1 MSLKVFNTFTRSK
14 EPFETIDPGK
24 VRMYVCGVTV
34 YDRCHIGHARAYVAF
49 DVIQRYLRWRGYD
62 VTYVRNFTDVDDKI
76 IKRSNEAGVP
86 VNELTDKNI
95 AAFHEDMEA
104 LGVARADIE
113 PRVTDHMPQIV
124 AMVQTILE
132 RGHAYVAGGD
142 VYFDVT
148 SFPGYLQLSGRK
160 LDDMQAGAGERAGR
174 PDAEPESPRADPTE
188 SAEPLKRHPLD
199 FALWKTA
206 KPGEP
211 AWDSPWGPG
220 RPGWHIEC
228 SAMSSKYL
236 GEVFDLHGG
245 GMDLIFPHHENERA
259 QSWAATGKEFVKTWM
274 HNGFVNVDSEKMSK
288 SLGNFFTIKDVIA
301 RFHPESL
308 RYFLLTTHYRSPINF
323 TDGAVAEA
331 ENRVEY
337 LYETVLAARALLE
350 RTPCDS
356 NPIETEAAKERLV
369 AAMDDDFNSAAALAL
384 VADAGRRLNDA
395 LTMKG
400 KGTQKAE
407 AVATAL
413 EMLDDLGAILGLC
426 QRDPEEV
433 LAGIR
438 DRKLARNGLDRTL
451 IEGLV
456 ADRITARVAK
466 DFAKADALR
475 TELSDMGVVLMDGP
489 EGTRWKVA

>member
-1 MSLKVFNTFTRSK
+1 MSLKVYNTFTRTK

-86 VNELTDKNI
+86 VSELTDKNI
-95 AAFHEDMEA
+95 VAFHEDMEA
-104 LGVARADIE
+104 IGVARADIE
-113 PRVTDHMPQIV
+113 PRVTDHIPQIV
-124 AMVQTILE
+124 AMVQTILQ
-132 RGHAYVAGGD
+132 RGHAYEAGGD

-160 LDDMQAGAGERAGR
+160 LDDMQAGAGERAGA
-174 PDAEPESPRADPTE
+174 PDATPESPAVVPIDAT
-188 SAEPLKRHPLD
+188 EPLKRHPLD
-199 FALWKTA
+199 FALWKAA

-228 SAMSSKYL
+228 SAMSSQYL

-259 QSWAATGKEFVKTWM
+259 QSWAATGKEFVHTWM

-323 TDGAVAEA
+323 TDGAVEDA

-337 LYETVLAARALLE
+337 LYETVQAARALLE

-356 NPIETEAAKERLV
+356 NPIETEAAKERMQL
-369 AAMDDDFNSAAALAL
+369 AMDDDFNSAATLAL

-400 KGTQKAE
+400 KGIQKAE

-438 DRKLARNGLDRTL
+438 ERKLARNGLDRAL

-456 ADRITARVAK
+456 ADRIAARVAK
-466 DFAKADALR
+466 DWAKADVLR
-475 TELSDMGVVLMDGP
+475 AELSGMGVVLMDGP

>member
-1 MSLKVFNTFTRSK
+1 VSLKVFNTFTRSK

-76 IKRSNEAGVP
+76 IKRSNETGVP

-113 PRVTDHMPQIV
+113 PRVTDHIPQIV

-174 PDAEPESPRADPTE
+174 PDAEPEAPRVDPAGRPSTQAAEPSGEGSGLQSNLSPEPESPRADPTE
-188 SAEPLKRHPLD
+188 PAEPLKRHPLD

-433 LAGIR
+433 LAGIASWR
-438 DRKLARNGLDRTL
+438 A
-451 IEGLV
+451 
-456 ADRITARVAK
+456 TAWIGR
-466 DFAKADALR
+466 
-475 TELSDMGVVLMDGP
+475 
-489 EGTRWKVA
+489 

>member
-1 MSLKVFNTFTRSK
+1 MSLKVFNTFTRAK
-14 EPFETIDPGK
+14 EPFETIQPGK
-24 VRMYVCGVTV
+24 VGMYVCGVTV

-49 DVIQRYLRWRGYD
+49 DVILRYLRWRGYE

-76 IKRSNEAGVP
+76 IRRSNEAGVP
-86 VNELTDKNI
+86 VTELTTRNI
-95 AAFHEDMEA
+95 EAFHEDMDA
-104 LGVARADIE
+104 LGVARADVE
-113 PRVTDHMPQIV
+113 PRVTDHMPQIL
-124 AMVQTILE
+124 AMVQSIVD

-142 VYFDVT
+142 VYFDIS

-160 LDDMQAGAGERAGR
+160 LDDMQAGASDRVD
-174 PDAEPESPRADPTE
+174 PSEPG
-188 SAEPLKRHPLD
+188 KRHPMD
-199 FALWKTA
+199 FALWKAA

-211 AWDSPWGPG
+211 AWDSPWGSG

-228 SAMSSKYL
+228 SAMSSQYL

-245 GMDLIFPHHENERA
+245 GMDLVFPHHENERA
-259 QSWAATGKEFVKTWM
+259 QSWAATGKEFVRTWM

-288 SLGNFFTIKDVIA
+288 SLGNFFTIQEVTA

-323 TDGAVAEA
+323 TDGAVSEA

-337 LYETVLAARALLE
+337 LYETVQAARALLE

-356 NPIETEAAKERLV
+356 NPVEVEAAKEKFV
-369 AAMDDDFNSAAALAL
+369 AAMDDDFNSAAGLAL
-384 VADAGRRLNDA
+384 VADAARRLNDA

-413 EMLDDLGAILGLC
+413 EMLADLGKVLGLC
-426 QRDPEEV
+426 QRDPAEV
-433 LAGIR
+433 LSGIR
-438 DRKLARNGLDRTL
+438 DRKLARNGLDRAR
-451 IEGLV
+451 IEALV
-456 ADRITARVAK
+456 ADRIAARAAK

-475 TELSDMGVVLMDGP
+475 AELSGMGIVLMDGP